1 MNEEIF
7 KEIARELKAL
17 HNAAVELIKVGKLDE
32 AQKLYES
39 AVSISDMTGYE
50 EGVAMSMFSL
60 SNLELLRGDYI
71 MALHYAFLSSDYYTE
86 DSDRKRASELIEK
99 LSLHLV
105 KKGIE
110 IEGRG
115 EIEEALNIFIHALP
129 HLKGKK
135 REAVSYEIDILRRTI
150 GHE

>member
-1 MNEEIF
+1 MNDEIF
-7 KEIARELKAL
+7 REIARELKEL
-17 HNAAVELIKVGKLDE
+17 HNAAFHLIKAGKFDE
-32 AQKLYES
+32 AKKLYES
-39 AVSISDMTGYE
+39 AGSISDMTGYE
-50 EGVAMSMFSL
+50 EGVAMSIFSL
-60 SNLELLRGDYI
+60 SNLELLRGDFI
-71 MALHYAFLSSDYYTE
+71 MALHYAFLSRKYYTE

-110 IEGRG
+110 MEGRG
-115 EIEEALNIFIHALP
+115 EIEEALNLFIHALP

-135 REAVSYEIDILRRTI
+135 REAVSSEIDLLRRTT